1 MLLIIY
7 SVHIFQISHQKN
19 LSLLPYKSK
28 YQKVLL
34 INNFQQERIFS
45 LDTLAY
51 FYREMPLMPS
61 LKEIFP
67 RTNVYQIICNCG
79 WGISSLFKLMWT
91 AATSGGEKCLFLV
104 VVFVFKRLLFFFLL
118 CLLHKTISGE
128 KSTRIK
134 SSLIIR
140 KCRLCEDGTLV
151 SIRIWWKHPSITDCN
166 NQLIHRVR
174 GNIELFITPYFLGK
188 FYSSFSINC

>member
-1 MLLIIY
+1 MILLNRIKMLLRIY

-28 YQKVLL
+28 YQKFLL
-34 INNFQQERIFS
+34 INNFQQECIFS

-79 WGISSLFKLMWT
+79 WEISNLFKLMWT
-91 AATSGGEKCLFLV
+91 VATSGGEKCLFLA
-104 VVFVFKRLLFFFLL
+104 VVFVFKRLLFYFFCVYCVRQSLERNQPESNLASLYGSVACVKMALL
-118 CLLHKTISGE
+118 FPLE
-128 KSTRIK
+128 Y
-134 SSLIIR
+134 
-140 KCRLCEDGTLV
+140 D
-151 SIRIWWKHPSITDCN
+151 
-166 NQLIHRVR
+166 
-174 GNIELFITPYFLGK
+174 GNIQYHWLQ
-188 FYSSFSINC
+188 